1 MPESQQSVYKFLFFL
16 HVFISIILL
25 NFFFNV
31 IFCFSRASEDRVELG
46 RLAAVILQCHSV
58 RCVWIQLP
66 IGVCDG
72 CFGVNLGGF
81 LDNHSELQPA
91 CLVPTNPGPGNYLP
105 YCGNGLCE
113 SFKSMRVFYN
123 KIQSFVFSPP
133 SPLLCLHLV
142 KLTCV
147 L

>member
-1 MPESQQSVYKFLFFL
+1 MLECQSRNKVFISFFFL
-16 HVFISIILL
+16 HFHVFISIILL

-113 SFKSMRVFYN
+113 RVLNLCVCFIIKSN
-123 KIQSFVFSPP
+123 
-133 SPLLCLHLV
+133 LLYSRPRLPYFAFIW
-142 KLTCV
+142 
-147 L
+147 